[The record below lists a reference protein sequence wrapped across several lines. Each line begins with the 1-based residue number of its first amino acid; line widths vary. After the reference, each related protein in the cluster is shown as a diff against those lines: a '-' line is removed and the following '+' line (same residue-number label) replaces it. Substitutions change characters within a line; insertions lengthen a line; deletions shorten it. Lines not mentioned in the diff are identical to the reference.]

1 MPYIE
6 AITEA
11 GSTIEIERYY
21 SARYGKRGQGRADR
35 VKATP
40 EEQKRINTRQAEKK
54 LRRLINAN
62 FSGNDFHVVLPYIHK
77 RGEEPRSRE
86 DMRDDI
92 ARFLRTM
99 RKAYKAAGQELKY
112 IHVAEIG
119 QKGARHHHIIIN
131 HIDTSEIVKAWP
143 HARAQIFPLDSS
155 GQYAKLASYLIKYT
169 DKHVGDGTPEEI
181 QSKRWACSRNL
192 VRPETKKRIITG
204 RAWYRELP
212 AVPRKYAGKYEID
225 ADSVAVGV
233 QSGEY
238 CGYGFMRF
246 TLVRSDTAERGKH
259 EHRGKGG
266 ADQSRRDKRPNT
278 Q

>member
-11 GSTIEIERYY
+11 GATIEIERYY
-21 SARYGKRGQGRADR
+21 SARYGKRGQRRAEK

-40 EEQKRINTRQAEKK
+40 EEQKAINTRQAEKK

-62 FSGNDFHVVLPYIHK
+62 FTGADYHVVLPYIHK

-86 DMRDDI
+86 DMREDI
-92 ARFLRTM
+92 AKFLRTL

-155 GQYAKLASYLIKYT
+155 GQYAKLAAYLIKYT
-169 DKHVGDGTPEEI
+169 DRHVGADDESELQG
-181 QSKRWACSRNL
+181 KRWNCSRNL
-192 VRPETKKRIITG
+192 KRPETRKRIISS
-204 RAWYRELP
+204 RAWYRETP
-212 AVPRKYAGKYEID
+212 AVPKKYKGRYEID

-233 QSGEY
+233 HSSEY
-238 CGYGFMRF
+238 YGYGYMRF
-246 TLVRSDTAERGKH
+246 TLVRLDC
-259 EHRGKGG
+259 
-266 ADQSRRDKRPNT
+266 
-278 Q
+278 